1 MSSSPDISPERSS
14 LDAKV
19 LVVDD
24 DLGVR
29 RAIETTLR
37 GLGFVVS
44 GSSGAE
50 QAIALLKAVR
60 YDVVMLDIAMP
71 GMDGIEA
78 CRELRRVRARIPI
91 LMITVH
97 DAEDMVVR
105 ALEAGADDYLTKPFR
120 TGELAARLR
129 ALIRRSRANDTR
141 SGGVIRVADIQLD
154 AARRTVLKAGTPVRL
169 TPKEFDLLAYLMM
182 NAGFPIPHARLL
194 SAVWGPEYGQE
205 VEYLRTFIRQLRIKL
220 EDNPAEPQYLQTVS
234 HLGYRFREP
243 VEDSA
248 SVC

>member
-1 MSSSPDISPERSS
+1 
-14 LDAKV
+14 
-19 LVVDD
+19 
-24 DLGVR
+24 
-29 RAIETTLR
+29 
-37 GLGFVVS
+37 
-44 GSSGAE
+44 
-50 QAIALLKAVR
+50 
-60 YDVVMLDIAMP
+60 
-71 GMDGIEA
+71 MDGIEA

-194 SAVWGPEYGQE
+194 FAVWGPEYGQE